1 MDYTLNV
8 HVHMM
13 RLQFAPVT
21 DRRTF
26 YASITI
32 GKRVYWIQR
41 WDTPRCM
48 PSAYSPDKP
57 KPFAFSR
64 DKLMCWTCGAR

>member
-1 MDYTLNV
+1 MDFTLNF

-13 RLQFAPVT
+13 RLQFDPVMN
-21 DRRTF
+21 RRTL

-32 GKRVYWIQR
+32 GKRVYWLQR
-41 WDTPRCM
+41 WDTDRCM
-48 PSAYSPDKP
+48 PAYEKKP